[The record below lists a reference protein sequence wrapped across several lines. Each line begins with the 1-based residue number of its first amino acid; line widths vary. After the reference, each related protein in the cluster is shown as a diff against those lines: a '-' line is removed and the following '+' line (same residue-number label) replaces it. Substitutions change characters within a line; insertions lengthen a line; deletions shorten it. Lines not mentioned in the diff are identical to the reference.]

1 MSPKRKKSNKSTVTS
16 ISRYLLY
23 TGIVCIGLGLLL
35 LTAIF
40 WPVVMNEITY
50 QLQKTQAAIVIGPGE
65 IPKPKDIV
73 ITPIDEEF
81 GIVIPK
87 IRANAKIIPN
97 VDPYDSR
104 LYQQALT
111 KGVAHAK
118 GSVFPGRVGN
128 MFIFS
133 HSSVNFF
140 EALRYNSVFY
150 LLDKL
155 EKGDIVDIFM
165 NKEKFTYIVTEKE
178 LVDASNISFLTERT
192 NQKLLTLMTCWPPG
206 TTYKRLIVRAIL
218 TP

>member
-1 MSPKRKKSNKSTVTS
+1 
-16 ISRYLLY
+16 
-23 TGIVCIGLGLLL
+23 
-35 LTAIF
+35 
-40 WPVVMNEITY
+40 
-50 QLQKTQAAIVIGPGE
+50 
-65 IPKPKDIV
+65 
-73 ITPIDEEF
+73 
-81 GIVIPK
+81 
-87 IRANAKIIPN
+87 
-97 VDPYDSR
+97 
-104 LYQQALT
+104 
-111 KGVAHAK
+111 
-118 GSVFPGRVGN
+118 